1 MNRTCHGVFFPV
13 IKKYR
18 CLLSGDFI
26 DMESP
31 QERCPV
37 CNRKFTMT
45 IDHAKEITKVIVTY
59 IKSESL
65 GWLEVKREECK

>member
-1 MNRTCHGVFFPV
+1 
-13 IKKYR
+13 
-18 CLLSGDFI
+18 
-26 DMESP
+26 
-31 QERCPV
+31 
-37 CNRKFTMT
+37 MT